1 MSCFDTSAANP
12 DTYPRLLADIGGTNA
27 RFAWK
32 HSPQEPLTDVR
43 AYPCAAH
50 QTLQSAIATYLEDH
64 QRPSPAHCGIGIANP
79 VTGDEVRMTN
89 HHWRFSI
96 RSVQAEMGFERLVV
110 INDFAALALSL
121 PELRSVE
128 TLQIGRGKAQ
138 AGGTLALIG
147 PGTGLG
153 VSGLLRA
160 GDTDIP
166 VRGEG
171 GHVTLAATNDL
182 EAALIDRLQQRF
194 GHASAER
201 ALSGPGL
208 VNLYT
213 ALCDLHATTATAL
226 SPAELVDAALADRL
240 PHARSSLDVFFS
252 LLGSTAGNL
261 ALSLGAQGGLY
272 LGGGILP
279 RLQSALL
286 ASSFREKFEAKGR
299 LRPYMEAIPTV
310 LITAE
315 VSPALM
321 GACRALDQARFTN

>member
-1 MSCFDTSAANP
+1 
-12 DTYPRLLADIGGTNA
+12 LADIGGTNA

-32 HSPQEPLTDVR
+32 SSAQAPLSDIR
-43 AYPCAAH
+43 AYPCAEH
-50 QTLQSAIATYLEDH
+50 QTLQSAISAYLCEH
-64 QRPSPAHCGIGIANP
+64 RHSSPVQCGIGIANP
-79 VTGDEVRMTN
+79 VTGDDVRMTN

-96 RSVQAEMGFERLVV
+96 RSVQEEMGFERLVV

-121 PELRSVE
+121 PDLQASQ
-128 TLQIGRGKAQ
+128 TLQIGRGQAQ
-138 AGGTLALIG
+138 PGGTLALIG

-171 GHVTLAATNDL
+171 GHVTLAATCDL

-201 ALSGPGL
+201 ALCGPGL

-213 ALCDLHATTATAL
+213 ALCELHAAEAASL
-226 SPAELVDAALADRL
+226 SPAELVQAALADSL
-240 PHARSSLDVFFS
+240 PHARGSLDVFFS

-261 ALSLGAQGGLY
+261 ALTLGAQGGLY

-279 RLQSALL
+279 RLQSALQ

-299 LRPYMEAIPTV
+299 LRPYLETIPTV

-321 GACRALDQARFTN
+321 GASRALDLPGALSGKA